1 MSVSIDI
8 IILMFV
14 NVLDL
19 LIIFNP
25 HILVSIIIDI
35 DVCKREGPFAH
46 FYPHI
51 LI

>member
-1 MSVSIDI
+1 MSMSINV

-25 HILVSIIIDI
+25 HILVSMVINI